1 VPESDSNLQLIRG
14 TVDVL
19 ILKALVWGP
28 RHGYAI
34 SQWIREITDNAL
46 LVEEGSLYPAL
57 HRIARKGWIEP
68 RWGVSA
74 TGRRARFYELTEAG
88 RGRLASDMQ
97 RWRLYASAIERAL
110 SAPSEETG

>member
-1 VPESDSNLQLIRG
+1 MPESDSNLQLIRG

-19 ILKALVWGP
+19 ILKSLVWGP

-34 SQWIREITDNAL
+34 SQWIKEITDKAL

-68 RWGVSA
+68 RWAVSD

-88 RGRLASDMQ
+88 RGQLAVEVQ
-97 RWRLYASAIERAL
+97 RWRLYAGAIERAL
-110 SAPSEETG
+110 SAPSQETD

>member
-1 VPESDSNLQLIRG
+1 VPESESNLQLIRG

-68 RWGVSA
+68 RWGVSD

-88 RGRLASDMQ
+88 RKHLTGEVQ
-97 RWRLYASAIERAL
+97 RWRLYSGAIERAL